1 MCLMIYAEDVRDVM
15 EGAYAAME
23 SGDASEK
30 KAVVEKIDAVL
41 EGVTEE
47 YMHYEML
54 NNFRKALQS

>member
-23 SGDASEK
+23 SGDPSGK

>member
-23 SGDASEK
+23 SGDSSEK

>member
-23 SGDASEK
+23 SGDAVEK
-30 KAVVEKIDAVL
+30 QAVVEKIDAVL

>member
-1 MCLMIYAEDVRDVM
+1 MIYAEDVRDVM

-23 SGDASEK
+23 SGDPSEK

>member
-1 MCLMIYAEDVRDVM
+1 M